1 MPTEKG
7 AAPAAP
13 GLNFALGVPACLKD
27 LVPKVRKQ
35 KGIKTRLM
43 ALQV

>member
-7 AAPAAP
+7 VAPATP
-13 GLNFALGVPACLKD
+13 GLNFALGVPACLKE
-27 LVPKVRKQ
+27 LAPRVRKQ
-35 KGIKTRLM
+35 KGIKKRLM